1 VQNSQHKFIN
11 TSWRPKNQLE
21 LNYQTN
27 DYPACSS
34 ADFDLDDYQSC
45 DIEVV
50 LETLFDDSRI
60 HLTEKSLRPIAL
72 GKPFILLGPPGS
84 LNYLKNYGFKTFDS
98 LIDESYDNIL
108 DPVQRLNAVTKLM
121 STIQNLPAAQYQELL
136 IKLNEISK
144 YNKNYFFSDKFFK
157 IINDELTKNIS
168 TGIEQLLSTNT
179 YERFL
184 TFRSTIIHNN
194 NFMQWRNSM
203 MSMQDTEYYNQ
214 VHDKILSLKHQ

>member
-1 VQNSQHKFIN
+1 
-11 TSWRPKNQLE
+11 
-21 LNYQTN
+21 
-27 DYPACSS
+27 
-34 ADFDLDDYQSC
+34 
-45 DIEVV
+45 
-50 LETLFDDSRI
+50 
-60 HLTEKSLRPIAL
+60 
-72 GKPFILLGPPGS
+72 
-84 LNYLKNYGFKTFDS
+84 
-98 LIDESYDNIL
+98 
-108 DPVQRLNAVTKLM
+108 M